1 MDKFEIDQLR
11 EVVSDLKLAET
22 VIELH
27 ERLESQADL
36 ARQLKTSRQEARTAR
51 LERDSL
57 AMANSALQRRI
68 RPLSEENERLNKSY
82 GDEIAKCQRLER
94 LVLKGT
100 DQSHIDFTITGLD
113 SESAKAAVANGDPV
127 IIDGRVYI
135 TRPPVSNGTEM
146 VYAKSRIKLL
156 EDKLRLANTRL
167 SEIRATAGEVR

>member
-1 MDKFEIDQLR
+1 MDIREIDGLR
-11 EVVSDLKLAET
+11 KLAHQLKLAET
-22 VIELH
+22 VLELQDQLDSR
-27 ERLESQADL
+27 EADL
-36 ARQLKTSRQEARTAR
+36 TRQLQTSRQEARTAR

-100 DQSHIDFTITGLD
+100 DQPHIEVDTFLGD
-113 SESAKAAVANGDPV
+113 KDVAAAVDRGSALRIRGKIYAWMGADTPEAEVCALQSKV
-127 IIDGRVYI
+127 I
-135 TRPPVSNGTEM
+135 
-146 VYAKSRIKLL
+146 KL